1 MLVGLIC
8 AHNLCC
14 ACVPRFTRMPTTIC
28 QKLISLKYRRF
39 SELLEVT
46 EQIALFWLVGHFDD
60 LSNNF
65 THKRSSFGCSCSSFY
80 WLNLLIKHQLF
91 VCWSIWWVLDLVTY
105 LLPMERN
112 KKKII
117 SKTAFMNVRK
127 ISVICSAAL
136 NYQGLSFVW
145 NYKQA
150 MEATAICMNPKC
162 EVTCLILVCVCVWRS
177 LDISLYGFILWLVSL
192 LSLEEQSLDKMQA
205 ATQRI

>member
-1 MLVGLIC
+1 MPLIKRGLGAHSLLLWNSYTPLIPLNLLVGLIC

-14 ACVPRFTRMPTTIC
+14 ACVPRFTRMATTIC

-91 VCWSIWWVLDLVTY
+91 VCWSIWWVLDLVTFCCRWREIRKKSY
-105 LLPMERN
+105 QKQLLWMSE
-112 KKKII
+112 K
-117 SKTAFMNVRK
+117 
-127 ISVICSAAL
+127 SVL
-136 NYQGLSFVW
+136 FV
-145 NYKQA
+145 Q
-150 MEATAICMNPKC
+150 
-162 EVTCLILVCVCVWRS
+162 
-177 LDISLYGFILWLVSL
+177 
-192 LSLEEQSLDKMQA
+192 QH
-205 ATQRI
+205 